1 MSRNWGVGTALLAL
15 CVAVTS
21 CGGDADSPLPSAAAA
36 AANMSAAAQA
46 QGNDNSSG
54 NDNSDGNGAPKKNA
68 DIRVVQ
74 YVNPLIGTD
83 YATDQPA
90 DPVGSGLGGG
100 TFPGP
105 TVPFG
110 MMQWSPMTPTAQ
122 YDSRKG
128 DGSGFSGGYWYGD
141 TSIDAFS
148 ILHLSGTGCWA
159 NGGYLNVMPQLAPG
173 DAGTPA
179 SFSHANETA
188 QAGYY
193 GVTLGNG
200 IKAELTTTLRTGFA
214 RFTYPALAQGQQA
227 TIALDPTV
235 QNNRSQG
242 STADTVTQVG
252 DRALSGTIAGSG
264 FCWAGHAVPV
274 YYYAEFSQPFAAKPT
289 LAANRP
295 LAVTF
300 AVDKQHPA
308 VMMKLGISFVSE
320 ANAKA
325 NLDAENPGA
334 AAHGRAGWNF
344 DKVRHAASAAWN
356 ARLNAIQVTGG
367 SDADK
372 TKFYTALYHASLHPN
387 VFNDVNGQYPDFY
400 TSNGTSTAPTRQVE
414 RGRTMY
420 ANFSGWDIDRS
431 FMQLQALLD
440 PVRTS
445 DIVQSLVLDATAC
458 GAFPRWAYFNTETAV
473 MPGDAGS
480 IVAANAYAFGATNFD
495 TQRALAIMKRSTAP
509 GAACAGTPV
518 MGSRADYD
526 RLGYVPSSG
535 NGDNQTA
542 SNTLEYALRDFA
554 VSRFATAL
562 GDTATAGTLLKSSGN
577 WRNLFDQGAIQP
589 KTSAGAWVVDGS
601 GFMEGNS
608 EQYTWYVPH
617 DLAGV
622 VAQAGGAAS
631 VVKRLDTFFTHL
643 NIGTVQPYF
652 YVGNEVTMAVPWAY
666 AWAGAPSRTQQV
678 LHASLA
684 NEFGTGAAGL
694 PGNDDLGAISGWY
707 VWTALGLYP
716 VVPGVSGVA
725 VSSPQFEKIDVR
737 VGQMDGSYR
746 LLRIAAPGAGSADT
760 ASFYVKSLKLNGA
773 SWPTAWLPLD
783 RIAKGGALSYAMTA
797 DAAAT
802 TWGTDA
808 SAMPSFPVATQTR

>member
-1 MSRNWGVGTALLAL
+1 MTRHWGLGSALLAL

-21 CGGDADSPLPSAAAA
+21 CGGDQDSPASAVA
-36 AANMSAAAQA
+36 MSMT
-46 QGNDNSSG
+46 
-54 NDNSDGNGAPKKNA
+54 GNGAAASSVAPASTVASDMSSDHASREGNR

-105 TVPFG
+105 TLPFG

-141 TSIDAFS
+141 TSITAFS

-159 NGGYLNVMPQLAPG
+159 NGGYLNVMPQLSPG
-173 DAGTPA
+173 AAGTPA
-179 SFSHANETA
+179 SFSHADETV

-200 IKAELTTTLRTGFA
+200 IKTELTTTLRTGFA
-214 RFTYPALAQGQQA
+214 RFTFPTLAQGQQA
-227 TIALDPTV
+227 TVAIDPTV

-242 STADTVTQVG
+242 STAATTKQIG

-274 YYYAEFSQPFAAKPT
+274 YYYAEFSEPFAAKPA
-289 LAANRP
+289 LDANRP
-295 LAVTF
+295 FAVTF
-300 AVDKQHPA
+300 AVDRRHPA
-308 VMMKLGISFVSE
+308 VTMKLGISFVSE

-325 NLDAENPGA
+325 NLEAETPGSDA
-334 AAHGRAGWNF
+334 HDRADRQF
-344 DKVRHAASAAWN
+344 DKLRHAASAAWN
-356 ARLNAIQVTGG
+356 ARLNAIQVKGG

-400 TSNGTSTAPTRQVE
+400 TSNTGATPPTRRVE
-414 RGRTMY
+414 KGRAMY

-431 FMQLQALLD
+431 FIQLQALLD

-445 DIVQSLVLDATAC
+445 DIVQSMVLDAKAC
-458 GAFPRWAYFNTETAV
+458 GAFPRWAYFDTETAV

-480 IVAANAYAFGATNFD
+480 IIVANAHAFGATNFD
-495 TQRALAIMKRSTAP
+495 ARGALSIMKASTAP

-535 NGDNQTA
+535 SGDNQSA
-542 SNTLEYALRDFA
+542 SNTLEYAVRDFA

-562 GDTATAGTLLKSSGN
+562 GDTTTAAAGLKSSGN
-577 WRNLFDQGAIQP
+577 WRNLFDRNAIQP
-589 KTSAGAWVVDGS
+589 KTSTGAWVTDGT
-601 GFMEGNS
+601 GFMEGNA

-622 VAQAGGAAS
+622 VSQAGGAAS

-652 YVGNEVTMAVPWAY
+652 YVGNEVTMAVPWVY
-666 AWAGAPSRTQQV
+666 AWAGAPARTQQV

-684 NEFGTGAAGL
+684 TEFGADAAGL
-694 PGNDDLGAISGWY
+694 PGNDDLGAVSGWY
-707 VWTALGLYP
+707 VWAALGLYP
-716 VVPGVSGVA
+716 VVPGVSGLA
-725 VSSPQFEKIDVR
+725 VSSPQFERIDVR
-737 VGQMDGSYR
+737 VGQMDGGYR

-760 ASFYVKSLKLNGA
+760 ASFYVKALKLNGA
-773 SWPTAWLPLD
+773 SWPGAWLPFE
-783 RIAKGGALSYAMTA
+783 RIAKGGALTYAMTA
-797 DAAAT
+797 DPAAAT
-802 TWGTDA
+802 WGADA
-808 SAMPSFPVATQTR
+808 SAMPSFPQAASAP